1 MSDPTAPRD
10 PGVDGV
16 SNTVHPRMLF
26 RSPSAPERPPPLH
39 AGAPRRPRTAPLP
52 SRSPSPSHDRETT
65 PARIAPAMAT
75 GSRQGAEQS
84 SCLPAF
90 SSATARWVAANDRG
104 GRGRRSA
111 ALGVI
116 PSSTTWTPC
125 ATRRRL
131 LPAPLKVRVSVLL
144 FRAYK
149 YNTA

>member
-1 MSDPTAPRD
+1 MSDPTAARD

-16 SNTVHPRMLF
+16 SNTVHPL
-26 RSPSAPERPPPLH
+26 ERPPPLH